1 MGDRNDHNYTN
12 LVGWAGCMV
21 GKAGL
26 LWASVLTVALS
37 ASVLTVALWEAF
49 LLALLPQKLP
59 LKTQLLLEVARTTQR
74 CLRWMHWLLPF
85 LPTVS
90 FLPRALCE
98 ILPKVFPEIQ
108 GCSSYLQ

>member
-26 LWASVLTVALS
+26 LWASRVALS
-37 ASVLTVALWEAF
+37 AVALWEAF

-59 LKTQLLLEVARTTQR
+59 LETLLLEVARTTQR